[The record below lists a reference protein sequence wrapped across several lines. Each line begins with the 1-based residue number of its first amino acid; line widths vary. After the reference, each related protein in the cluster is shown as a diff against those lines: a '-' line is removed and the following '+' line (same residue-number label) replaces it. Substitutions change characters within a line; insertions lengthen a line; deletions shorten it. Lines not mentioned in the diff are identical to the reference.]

1 MIIGIKDILKLFAIT
16 IVILCATFVCTI
28 FLNYNID
35 IRTVKDQ
42 VTTEQAIIVYNAEVS
57 SGEVTAILS
66 GGFLALT
73 AVVLLMFYI
82 KNYIDNHAKEL
93 GILKA
98 LGHSNLSIA
107 KHFSVFG
114 VSVLA
119 GSVIGYVSAWIYM
132 PKFYKLRNDLGLL
145 PDVAPRFNVGLFIL
159 IVIVPFLF
167 FSFLA
172 VIYAIIKLRKPV
184 LMLVKDLKETKVKK
198 QKEPKKERNF
208 LKELTVGNLLNGKT
222 LCFFIFFSAFCFSML
237 IQMSMSMKELGSDQF
252 AWIMIV
258 IGIILGF
265 VILLMSLSIVIKGNS
280 KTIAMMKVFGYTS
293 KEYSKA
299 ILEGYRPIA
308 YIGFILGSIFQYV
321 ELKLIV
327 DIVFKDFDNIPDVKF
342 NFKGLLITLI
352 IFLIAY
358 EVIIYAYK
366 RRIEDQPI
374 KEIMLE

>member
-1 MIIGIKDILKLFAIT
+1 
-16 IVILCATFVCTI
+16 
-28 FLNYNID
+28 
-35 IRTVKDQ
+35 
-42 VTTEQAIIVYNAEVS
+42 
-57 SGEVTAILS
+57 
-66 GGFLALT
+66 
-73 AVVLLMFYI
+73 
-82 KNYIDNHAKEL
+82 
-93 GILKA
+93 
-98 LGHSNLSIA
+98 
-107 KHFSVFG
+107 
-114 VSVLA
+114 
-119 GSVIGYVSAWIYM
+119 
-132 PKFYKLRNDLGLL
+132 
-145 PDVAPRFNVGLFIL
+145 
-159 IVIVPFLF
+159 
-167 FSFLA
+167 
-172 VIYAIIKLRKPV
+172 
-184 LMLVKDLKETKVKK
+184 MLVKDLKETKVKK

-358 EVIIYAYK
+358 
-366 RRIEDQPI
+366 DN
-374 KEIMLE
+374 